1 MKNSLTGKVV
11 WYVTGRFYLSPN
23 KTLEDAGY
31 FIFLDGIKGD
41 LFNGAI
47 GETTAHFTF
56 RSQPFTSESVTNGA
70 IKLALD
76 TAGTFSLYF
85 QEKPAANFARPD
97 TFSTG
102 QEIARFRR
110 VSVVMNQ
117 TLNANGAGAK
127 PGLFTTNVFT
137 ATLVSSQKFTYQGK
151 TYNPKKFFPNG
162 ITQWGTA
169 SPEPVGQVTGYTSV
183 LPFAASAIAL

>member
-1 MKNSLTGKVV
+1 MKNSIAGKVV

-23 KTLEDAGY
+23 NTLEDAGY

-41 LFNGAI
+41 LFSGDI

-56 RSQPFTSESVTNGA
+56 RSQPFKSETVTNGA
-70 IKLALD
+70 MKLALD
-76 TAGTFSLYF
+76 AAGVFSLYF
-85 QEKPAANFARPD
+85 QAKPAANFAKPD
-97 TFSTG
+97 TFSSG

-117 TLNANGAGAK
+117 TLNTNNEETTS
-127 PGLFTTNVFT
+127 GLFTTNVFT

-169 SPEPVGQVTGYTSV
+169 SPEPVGKVKGYTSV
-183 LPFAASAIAL
+183 VPFAASAIAL

>member
-1 MKNSLTGKVV
+1 MKNSVTGKVV

-23 KTLEDAGY
+23 NTLEDAGY
-31 FIFLDGIKGD
+31 FLFLDGIKGG
-41 LFNGAI
+41 LFSGAI

-56 RSQPFTSESVTNGA
+56 RSQPFKSETVVNGA
-70 IKLALD
+70 LKLTLD
-76 TAGTFSLYF
+76 TAGAFSLYF
-85 QEKPAANFARPD
+85 QEKPAANFAKPD
-97 TFSTG
+97 TFSAG

-117 TLNANGAGAK
+117 TLNANDEGTK

-137 ATLVSSQKFTYQGK
+137 ATLVSSQKFSYQGK

-169 SPEPVGQVTGYTSV
+169 SPESVGKVKGYDSV
-183 LPFAASAIAL
+183 VPFAASAIAL